1 MRSTRTRFRFAL
13 GPLLTALIM
22 WFGVTSAAA
31 DDHIDGVITERADS
45 STVFVQTGTARV
57 LVTFSEDIDVR
68 QTSGFLRR
76 KTVSA
81 EELIPGLR
89 VSLDGQFE
97 TPDKFVAKRVT
108 FSKEAL
114 KIASAIQAG
123 ITPTDLRSLANQ
135 SAIQKHGQELEAQRG
150 DIAANGQRI
159 SVTSGAVTSTN
170 ARISN
175 LANFSSVKTLTVHF
189 ANGRYD
195 VTADETAQ
203 LQELASQAQGLQ
215 GYMISVAAY
224 ASAVG
229 PAPLN
234 QRLSRQR
241 ADAVT
246 AILQQAGVPPAN
258 VMVPAAMGVSQQ
270 VAPNTTAQGQAE
282 NRRAVVTLLQ
292 NKGIAGN

>member
-1 MRSTRTRFRFAL
+1 MRFSRSRVRLGAL
-13 GPLLTALIM
+13 L
-22 WFGVTSAAA
+22 AAA
-31 DDHIDGVITERADS
+31 IVWSLATTAAAATDDHIEGVITERADS
-45 STVFVQTGTARV
+45 STLFVQTDTARI
-57 LVTFSEDIDVR
+57 LVTLSEDIDVR

-76 KTVSA
+76 KGASA

-89 VSLDGQFE
+89 VQLDGRFE

-108 FSKEAL
+108 FSKDAL

-123 ITPTDLRSLANQ
+123 LTPTDQRSLANQ
-135 SAIQKHGQELEAQRG
+135 AAIQKHGLELEAQRG

-159 SVTSGAVTSTN
+159 SATSGAVN

-175 LANFSSVKTLTVHF
+175 LDSFTLVKTLTVHF

-195 VTADETAQ
+195 VSPAEKAQ
-203 LQELASQAQGLQ
+203 LEELATQAQGVQ
-215 GYMISVAAY
+215 GYMISVSAH

-241 ADAVT
+241 AETVT
-246 AILQQAGVPPAN
+246 AILHQAGVPPAN

-270 VAPNTTAQGQAE
+270 VAPNSTAQGQAE

-292 NKGIAGN
+292 NKGIAGQ

>member
-1 MRSTRTRFRFAL
+1 MRFSRSRFRLGAL
-13 GPLLTALIM
+13 L
-22 WFGVTSAAA
+22 AAA
-31 DDHIDGVITERADS
+31 IVSSWATTAAAAGDRIDGVITERTDS
-45 STVFVQTGTARV
+45 STVFVQTDTARV
-57 LVTFSEDIDVR
+57 LVTLTEDVDVR
-68 QTSGFLRR
+68 QTSGFMRR
-76 KTVSA
+76 KSGSA

-89 VSLDGQFE
+89 VQLDGRFE

-108 FSKEAL
+108 FSKDAL
-114 KIASAIQAG
+114 KIANAIQAG
-123 ITPTDLRSLANQ
+123 LTPTDQRSLANQ
-135 SAIQKHGQELEAQRG
+135 AAIQKHGQDLEAQRG

-159 SVTSGAVTSTN
+159 TATSGAVN

-175 LANFSSVKTLTVHF
+175 LDNFTSLKTLTVHF
-189 ANGRYD
+189 ANGRYE
-195 VTADETAQ
+195 VSPAEKAQ
-203 LQELASQAQGLQ
+203 LEELATQAQGLQ

-270 VAPNTTAQGQAE
+270 VAPNTTASGQAE

-292 NKGIAGN
+292 NKGIAGH

>member
-1 MRSTRTRFRFAL
+1 MRFSRSRFRLGAL
-13 GPLLTALIM
+13 LAAVIVSSWAT
-22 WFGVTSAAA
+22 TAAA
-31 DDHIDGVITERADS
+31 DDHIEGVITERADS
-45 STVFVQTGTARV
+45 STVFVQTDTARV
-57 LVTFSEDIDVR
+57 LVTLSEDIDVR
-68 QTSGFLRR
+68 QTSGFMRR
-76 KTVSA
+76 KSASA

-89 VSLDGQFE
+89 VQVDGRFE
-97 TPDKFVAKRVT
+97 TPDTFVAKRVT

-123 ITPTDLRSLANQ
+123 LTSTDQRSLANQ
-135 SAIQKHGQELEAQRG
+135 AAIQKHGQELDAQRG

-159 SVTSGAVTSTN
+159 NATSGAVTATN
-170 ARISN
+170 ARISS
-175 LANFSSVKTLTVHF
+175 LDNFTSVRTLTVHF
-189 ANGRYD
+189 ANGRYE
-195 VTADETAQ
+195 VSPAEKAQ
-203 LQELASQAQGLQ
+203 LEELATQAQGVQ
-215 GYMISVAAY
+215 GYMISVSAF

-241 ADAVT
+241 AEAVT

>member
-1 MRSTRTRFRFAL
+1 MRFSRSRFRLAL
-13 GPLLTALIM
+13 GALAAAIVWSWATA
-22 WFGVTSAAA
+22 AAA

-45 STVFVQTGTARV
+45 STMFVQTETARV
-57 LVTFSEDIDVR
+57 LVTLTENVDVR
-68 QTSGFLRR
+68 QTSGIMRR
-76 KTVSA
+76 KSASA

-89 VSLDGQFE
+89 VRADGRFE
-97 TPDKFVAKRVT
+97 TPDKFVATRVT

-123 ITPTDLRSLANQ
+123 LTPTDQRSLANQ
-135 SAIQKHGQELEAQRG
+135 TAIQKHGQELEAQRG
-150 DIAANGQRI
+150 DIAANDQRI
-159 SVTSGAVTSTN
+159 SATSGAVTATN

-175 LANFSSVKTLTVHF
+175 LNNFTAVTTITVHF

-195 VTADETAQ
+195 VSPAEKAQ
-203 LQELASQAQGLQ
+203 LEELATQAEGLQ

-229 PAPLN
+229 AAPLN

-241 ADAVT
+241 AEAVT

-270 VAPNTTAQGQAE
+270 VAPNTTARGQAE

-292 NKGIAGN
+292 NKGIAGH